1 MLHRCYF
8 LSINFV
14 VFFDRAIRIVND
26 AMIGAEKT
34 IRAAEQEVQ
43 GAMAKAKGIR
53 SIGQSK
59 ALSIQ
64 AESEAEEL
72 GTYMNMEKTFKTFLN
87 LKFF

>member
-1 MLHRCYF
+1 
-8 LSINFV
+8 
-14 VFFDRAIRIVND
+14 
-26 AMIGAEKT
+26 MIGAEKT

-53 SIGQSK
+53 SIGHSK

-72 GTYMNMEKTFKTFLN
+72 GTYMNKTFQTFQT
-87 LKFF
+87 FQTF

>member
-1 MLHRCYF
+1 MLFFVDQFCCFF
-8 LSINFV
+8 LI
-14 VFFDRAIRIVND
+14 RAIRIVND

-72 GTYMNMEKTFKTFLN
+72 GTYMNMEKTFQTFLN

>member
-1 MLHRCYF
+1 MLF
-8 LSINFV
+8 
-14 VFFDRAIRIVND
+14 FFDRAIRIVND

-72 GTYMNMEKTFKTFLN
+72 GTLHEHGKNI
-87 LKFF
+87 